1 MHKVQASSGE
11 APCSKPQMYKLAR
24 AKSALQQAS
33 PPMPS
38 DALCTPGGAGPPLV
52 NSHCYPWPGP
62 VELGG
67 QGSWQRASVALGSAP
82 GQIAIPRE
90 PAGSVRV
97 RAGCG
102 SPGAVLV
109 CLAGGAAAASD
120 RPATAAAVGAEVA
133 AAGVAQPGAAKACEA
148 ATRPA
153 VGT

>member
-1 MHKVQASSGE
+1 MDKVQASSGE

-82 GQIAIPRE
+82 GQIAT
-90 PAGSVRV
+90 PAGSGRSGLKADQG
-97 RAGCG
+97 AGEICG
-102 SPGAVLV
+102 GLARAVL
-109 CLAGGAAAASD
+109 
-120 RPATAAAVGAEVA
+120 P
-133 AAGVAQPGAAKACEA
+133 
-148 ATRPA
+148 
-153 VGT
+153 